1 MANRVQCV
9 AKNRPDPARE
19 APRCK
24 HGTSPSPI
32 HTPRPMP
39 VAWLSIWLGAI
50 RAGFQPRLE
59 AKVTRDDCHISTKLC
74 KKLDTRLRQMF
85 MGCTLI
91 ASFTLFTYILH
102 FHFIRLPADQ
112 ASMVGH

>member
-19 APRCK
+19 APTCK
-24 HGTSPSPI
+24 HGISPSPNR
-32 HTPRPMP
+32 TPRPLS

-59 AKVTRDDCHISTKLC
+59 AKVTREYS
-74 KKLDTRLRQMF
+74 RN
-85 MGCTLI
+85 CTVET
-91 ASFTLFTYILH
+91 ANYVS
-102 FHFIRLPADQ
+102 
-112 ASMVGH
+112 

>member
-50 RAGFQPRLE
+50 RAGF
-59 AKVTRDDCHISTKLC
+59 
-74 KKLDTRLRQMF
+74 
-85 MGCTLI
+85 
-91 ASFTLFTYILH
+91 
-102 FHFIRLPADQ
+102 
-112 ASMVGH
+112 